1 VIERVTMDIQRV
13 GAAKRLATF
22 EVPKMVYLDPEPW
35 TPESGLVTDALKIK
49 RFNIKS
55 KFEDVIKKMYSK

>member
-1 VIERVTMDIQRV
+1 MGRS
-13 GAAKRLATF
+13 KRLANF
-22 EVPKMVYLDPEPW
+22 EIPQKVYLDCDPW

-55 KFEDVIKKMYSK
+55 KFEDIIKKMYAK